1 MSKFNQQC
9 FSQVRLVAA
18 HKEWQ
23 KTQEQAVQVEVDRA
37 LTTAREAWVT
47 KYQAEV
53 EDHVKSEVENARD
66 EMNARNE
73 MNARDEMNAKYE
85 ADKQKAVQEAV
96 EETRRKF
103 ESERKQLKEEL
114 DRKIVSLEK
123 YAYSVVLLSSHVLF
137 WHRVKTQWC
146 DCQKATFFRES

>member
-1 MSKFNQQC
+1 MSKINQQC
-9 FSQVRLVAA
+9 LYQVRLVAA

-66 EMNARNE
+66 EMNA
-73 MNARDEMNAKYE
+73 KYD
-85 ADKQKAVQEAV
+85 ADKQKAVQEAA

-146 DCQKATFFRES
+146 DCQKATFS

>member
-23 KTQEQAVQVEVDRA
+23 KAQEQAVQVEVDRA

-73 MNARDEMNAKYE
+73 MNARDEMNARQFK
-85 ADKQKAVQEAV
+85 K
-96 EETRRKF
+96 RR
-103 ESERKQLKEEL
+103 RRLGG
-114 DRKIVSLEK
+114 SLR
-123 YAYSVVLLSSHVLF
+123 A
-137 WHRVKTQWC
+137 
-146 DCQKATFFRES
+146 REDNSKKS